1 VKIQE
6 RYLTPNIFSR
16 SGRPLASVRG
26 IVVHWVANPGSSA
39 IANRNYFESL
49 KDQPQANQGQ
59 RRMGR
64 YASAHFIVG
73 LESEVIQCLL
83 ETEMAYHVGGT
94 WYAPL
99 ALKRLS
105 AYPNN
110 CTLGIE
116 LCHPTELDEAGNK
129 IKDGALW
136 RGEFLPAT
144 LDAAAELIKE
154 LLERYSLG
162 KDDIYRHYDIT
173 GKNCPRYFVKNE
185 EKWIEFVNGI
195 GNGGNG

>member
-1 VKIQE
+1 VNIQE

-16 SGRPLASVRG
+16 PSTPLGKVRG

-39 IANRNYFESL
+39 FANRNYFDGL
-49 KDQPQANQGQ
+49 KNQPQETGEQ
-59 RRMGR
+59 RNNAR
-64 YASAHFIVG
+64 YASAHFIAG
-73 LESEVIQCLL
+73 LEGEVIQCLL

-94 WYAPL
+94 WYSPL

-105 AYPNN
+105 AYPND

-116 LCHPTELDEAGNK
+116 LCHPAELDEAGNK
-129 IKDGALW
+129 IKNDALW

-144 LDAAAELIKE
+144 LDAAISLIKE

-162 KDDIYRHYDIT
+162 REDIYRHYDIT
-173 GKNCPRYFVKNE
+173 GKDCPRYFVMNK
-185 EKWIEFVNGI
+185 EKWIDFLKSF
-195 GNGGNG
+195 